1 MTITE
6 FPPVTDADEDGLL
19 AFGGD
24 LEVESLLQAYRSGI
38 FPWPIDK
45 NVLAWFSPPQRAVLF
60 LDELHISHSLKKEAR
75 DPAWKFSMNSHFE
88 QVIELCA
95 KAKNRKKQRGTW
107 ITPQMI
113 AAYKELYRAG
123 YAFSAE
129 SLYNEVLAGGI
140 YGTCIDGNYAG
151 ESMFYN
157 QPNASKLALVF
168 LISQLKSMGVMWI
181 DFQVLNPFT
190 ESLGAREIER
200 DEFLKLLA
208 KKSAQPA

>member
-1 MTITE
+1 MTISE
-6 FPPVTDADEDGLL
+6 FPPVSDADEDGLL

-24 LEVESLLQAYRSGI
+24 LEVESLLLAYRSGI

-60 LDELHISHSLKKEAR
+60 IDEFHISHSLKKDAR
-75 DPAWKFSMNSHFE
+75 KPAWRYSMNDHFE
-88 QVIELCA
+88 EVIELCA

-113 AAYKELYRAG
+113 TAYKELFQAG

-129 SLYNEVLAGGI
+129 CHYNGVLAGGI
-140 YGTCIDGNYAG
+140 YGTSIDGNYAG

-157 QPNASKLALVF
+157 QDNASKLALSF
-168 LISQLKSMGVMWI
+168 LIEQLKSIGVLWI

-190 ESLGAREIER
+190 ESLGAREIQR
-200 DEFLKLLA
+200 SEFLKLLT
-208 KKSAQPA
+208 KNRIN